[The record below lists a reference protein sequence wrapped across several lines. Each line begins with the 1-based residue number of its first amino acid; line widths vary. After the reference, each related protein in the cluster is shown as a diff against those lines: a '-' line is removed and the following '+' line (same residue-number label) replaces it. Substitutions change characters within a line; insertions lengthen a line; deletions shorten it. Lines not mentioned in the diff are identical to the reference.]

1 MGVSL
6 LVGAILAPT
15 DPVLAG
21 LVQVNNAQD
30 YDALRFGL
38 SGEAG
43 LNDGTAFPFV
53 IFALVFMQHGGFD
66 GDWLGGWV
74 LKNLLW
80 AVPAGLLIGYWMG
93 RGIGRVTLWLRIT
106 NSDSTLS
113 PNDYLTLALIALA
126 YVAAEAVGGY
136 GFLSVFAA
144 GLGLRQAEFRSTG
157 HSQTPS
163 EHLALPVVG
172 HLEVEP
178 ERALQGDTSGL
189 EDSQIAAGVMMGD
202 MLSFGSLV
210 ERSMEVFLVTVLGIV
225 LISHWDWRALPL
237 AALLF
242 CVIRP
247 LSVFAIPWGSL
258 IDRQQR
264 GLMGWFGIRGIG
276 SIYYLFYA
284 LNHGLIGTS
293 SAVAVN
299 LTLSVIALSIVVHGL
314 STQPMLAWYERRA
327 KGKAQS

>member
-1 MGVSL
+1 M
-6 LVGAILAPT
+6 
-15 DPVLAG
+15 
-21 LVQVNNAQD
+21 
-30 YDALRFGL
+30 
-38 SGEAG
+38 
-43 LNDGTAFPFV
+43 
-53 IFALVFMQHGGFD
+53 
-66 GDWLGGWV
+66 
-74 LKNLLW
+74 
-80 AVPAGLLIGYWMG
+80 
-93 RGIGRVTLWLRIT
+93 
-106 NSDSTLS
+106 
-113 PNDYLTLALIALA
+113 
-126 YVAAEAVGGY
+126 AAEAVGGY

>member
-1 MGVSL
+1 
-6 LVGAILAPT
+6 
-15 DPVLAG
+15 
-21 LVQVNNAQD
+21 
-30 YDALRFGL
+30 
-38 SGEAG
+38 
-43 LNDGTAFPFV
+43 
-53 IFALVFMQHGGFD
+53 
-66 GDWLGGWV
+66 
-74 LKNLLW
+74 
-80 AVPAGLLIGYWMG
+80 
-93 RGIGRVTLWLRIT
+93 
-106 NSDSTLS
+106 
-113 PNDYLTLALIALA
+113 
-126 YVAAEAVGGY
+126 
-136 GFLSVFAA
+136 
-144 GLGLRQAEFRSTG
+144 
-157 HSQTPS
+157 
-163 EHLALPVVG
+163 
-172 HLEVEP
+172 
-178 ERALQGDTSGL
+178 
-189 EDSQIAAGVMMGD
+189 
-202 MLSFGSLV
+202 
-210 ERSMEVFLVTVLGIV
+210 VFLVTVLGIM

-258 IDRQQR
+258 IDHQQR